1 MKIRLGSLAEC
12 VAVVEQIPEFAHKE
26 TQASLS
32 ARLSDKQDVLVLLA
46 EHQGELVGFKI
57 GYALD
62 SHRYYSWFGG
72 VSPQG
77 RRLGVAQALLEAQ
90 EREVVGKGFKR
101 LEVKSRNRFT
111 GMLCLLLKNG
121 YLIENIDKYEDSL
134 ESRIRFGKQ
143 FEN

>member
-1 MKIRLGSLAEC
+1 MEIRIGSLAEC
-12 VAVVEQIPEFAHKE
+12 VEVVGAIPEFSHKE
-26 TQASLS
+26 TVASLS
-32 ARLSDKQDVLVLLA
+32 ARLSDKHDVLVLLA

-62 SHRYYSWFGG
+62 NISYYSWFGG

-90 EREVVGKGFKR
+90 ERDVMDKGYQR

-121 YLIENIDKYEDSL
+121 YLIENIEKYEDSL
-134 ESRIRFGKQ
+134 ESRIRFAKQ
-143 FEN
+143 L